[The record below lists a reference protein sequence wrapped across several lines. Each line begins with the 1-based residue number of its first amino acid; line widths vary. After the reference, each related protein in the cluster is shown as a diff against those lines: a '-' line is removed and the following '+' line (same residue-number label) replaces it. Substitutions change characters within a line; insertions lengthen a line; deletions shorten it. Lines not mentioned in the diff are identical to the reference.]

1 MYFSPK
7 KHILSDVIM
16 EVALVRLTG
25 AGLYGFLRLLLR
37 KGGILPDLTDASIW
51 RMQLIFS
58 AVTLLISAAI
68 FLRALR
74 SIAQGLKAIPRE
86 DRQEMARLQEEV
98 FGEENAA
105 LPAETIRRLLRIW
118 LTILVGAQSMYDFSS
133 VIYQR
138 FLSHL
143 TQFFLDTTGGTG
155 EAYVSLYNLTHGFK
169 YQGMLIALL
178 LGAMMT
184 GIFLDDR
191 SLKITSI
198 VIALLFMISVAGLE
212 MFTLSLLGRNYGIVW
227 SSVIFHLM
235 ETVGLFALA
244 RYLRIRYHGV

>member
-16 EVALVRLTG
+16 KVAVIRLAG
-25 AGLYGFLRLLLR
+25 AGLSGLLRFILR
-37 KGGILPDLTDASIW
+37 KGSIEPDMTDGIVWYIQIA
-51 RMQLIFS
+51 FS
-58 AVTLLISAAI
+58 ACILLLSAVI
-68 FLRALR
+68 FLMALR
-74 SIAQGLKAIPRE
+74 SIARGLKAIPEE

-98 FGEENAA
+98 FGNKNSA

-133 VIYQR
+133 LIYRQFISR
-138 FLSHL
+138 L
-143 TQFFLDTTGGTG
+143 TQFFVDTTGGTG
-155 EAYVSLYNLTHGFK
+155 EVYVSIYNLTHGFK

-178 LGAMMT
+178 LGAIMT

-191 SLKITSI
+191 ALKTASI
-198 VIALLFMISVAGLE
+198 AIAVLFMISIAGFE
-212 MFTLSLLGRNYGIVW
+212 MFTVSLLGKSYGIVW

-244 RYLRIRYHGV
+244 WYLRRQYNGI

>member
-1 MYFSPK
+1 MHFSPK

-16 EVALVRLTG
+16 EVALVRLAG
-25 AGLYGFLRLLLR
+25 AGLYGIVRLLLR
-37 KGGILPDLTDASIW
+37 KGGVLPDMTDASIW
-51 RMQLIFS
+51 KMQMAFS
-58 AVTLLISAAI
+58 AITLLLSAVI
-68 FLRALR
+68 FLRALYII
-74 SIAQGLKAIPRE
+74 SQGIKAIPRE
-86 DRQEMARLQEEV
+86 DRQEMAKLQEEV
-98 FGEENAA
+98 FGDHIAA
-105 LPAETIRRLLRIW
+105 LPAETVRRLLRIW
-118 LTILVGAQSMYDFSS
+118 FTILVGAQSMYDFSS

-138 FLSHL
+138 FISRL
-143 TQFFLDTTGGTG
+143 TQFFVDTTGGTG
-155 EAYVSLYNLTHGFK
+155 EAYVSIYNLTHGFK

-191 SLKITSI
+191 GLKITSI
-198 VIALLFMISVAGLE
+198 VIAGLFMVSVAGLE

-244 RYLRIRYHGV
+244 FYLRKRYHGI

>member
-16 EVALVRLTG
+16 MVALVRFAG
-25 AGLYGFLRLLLR
+25 ASLYGLLRLLLR
-37 KGGILPDLTDASIW
+37 QSGVVPDMTDRSLWTLQMTFSVAT
-51 RMQLIFS
+51 LLVS
-58 AVTLLISAAI
+58 AVI
-68 FLRALR
+68 FLCALYRISRGLRAV
-74 SIAQGLKAIPRE
+74 PVE

-98 FGEENAA
+98 FGDNNAD

-118 LTILVGAQSMYDFSS
+118 FTILVGAQSMYDFSS
-133 VIYQR
+133 IIFRR
-138 FLSHL
+138 FITRL
-143 TQFFLDTTGGTG
+143 TQFFVDTTGGTG
-155 EAYVSLYNLTHGFK
+155 EVYVSIYNLTHGFK

-191 SLKITSI
+191 ELKIAAI
-198 VIALLFMISVAGLE
+198 LIAALFMLSAAGMQ
-212 MFTLSLLGRNYGIVW
+212 MFTLSLLGKSYGIVW

-244 RYLRIRYHGV
+244 WYLRGRYRGI